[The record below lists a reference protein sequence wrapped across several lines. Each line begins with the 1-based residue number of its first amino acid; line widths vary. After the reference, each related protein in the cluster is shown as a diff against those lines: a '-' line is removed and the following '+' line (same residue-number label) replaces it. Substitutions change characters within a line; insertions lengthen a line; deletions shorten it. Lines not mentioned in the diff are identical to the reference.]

1 MDKNE
6 SAAQQLGG
14 HLEVFI
20 YRVPKKNH
28 DAITQNLKKF
38 VPWFDKN
45 GVKIEYYQFGN
56 DVAMEGFESM
66 EKVLSVSGDEEIWME
81 LQYFR
86 DLQHSK
92 DLYAKMM
99 QDKDLEP
106 LGKEFMS
113 LITQGKSLVTGGFN
127 RLK

>member
-1 MDKNE
+1 ME
-6 SAAQQLGG
+6 QLGG
-14 HLEVFI
+14 HLEAFI

-28 DAITQNLKKF
+28 DAIAQNLKKF

-45 GVKIEYYQFGN
+45 GVKVEYYQFGN

-66 EKVLSVSGDEEIWME
+66 EKALAVSGDEEIWME